1 MRVML
6 WAFQVTMSVLAKGD
20 WKREYGLDWRDVQIL
35 TLRPEE
41 LSFPGLPI
49 TQLPPNTDPLE
60 MLLSGQ
66 ADMYIDPHPPAAAT
80 SQRDGIRRL
89 FPDTP
94 SECLRYYKKYGYYP
108 IMHLIALTNDIVRA
122 EPELPRVLMKLYED
136 ARLITEEYYHDP
148 GYAVSVFAEQDY
160 QRQKNEM
167 GDNLWTSGLKA
178 NRVNLQHFMENMV
191 DQGLVEK
198 SLPIEDLF
206 HPSVLDT

>member
-1 MRVML
+1 
-6 WAFQVTMSVLAKGD
+6 
-20 WKREYGLDWRDVQIL
+20 
-35 TLRPEE
+35 
-41 LSFPGLPI
+41 
-49 TQLPPNTDPLE
+49 
-60 MLLSGQ
+60 
-66 ADMYIDPHPPAAAT
+66 
-80 SQRDGIRRL
+80 
-89 FPDTP
+89 
-94 SECLRYYKKYGYYP
+94 
-108 IMHLIALTNDIVRA
+108 MHLIALTNDIVRA